1 MKKGIIISWAVVL
14 LWMAVIFTLS
24 SQPAADSNKLSK
36 GITEVVLEAIDTII
50 PEKEFDVDDFNN
62 IIRKNAHFFAY
73 LLLGGLVLN
82 ALRLS
87 SHRSWEYRAVIA
99 VAICGLY
106 AVSDEIH
113 QMFVPGRG
121 AQLKDV
127 LIDTSGAVGGIVIS
141 YALFLKLSKKRGSI

>member
-1 MKKGIIISWAVVL
+1 MKKRVIISWAVVL

-36 GITEVVLEAIDTII
+36 GITEVVLETVERIN
-50 PEKEFDVDDFNN
+50 PEKDFDIDDFNN

-73 LLLGGLVLN
+73 LFLGGIVLN

-87 SHRSWEYRAVIA
+87 LHRSWIYRAFIA
-99 VAICGLY
+99 VAICGMY

-121 AQLKDV
+121 AQLSDV
-127 LIDTSGAVGGIVIS
+127 LIDTSSAVVGIAIS
-141 YALFLKLSKKRGSI
+141 YVLFFGFSKKRGSI

>member
-14 LWMAVIFTLS
+14 LWMAAIFTLS

-36 GITEVVLEAIDTII
+36 GITEVVLEAIDNII

-87 SHRSWEYRAVIA
+87 LNRSWGYRAFIA
-99 VAICGLY
+99 VAICGPY

-113 QMFVPGRG
+113 QMFVPGRS
-121 AQLKDV
+121 AQLRDV
-127 LIDTSGAVGGIVIS
+127 LIDTSGALVGIVIS